1 MLFFRNSV
9 VGILLCRPGN
19 TRSIDVVPCCEYPSR
34 RRKMTFD
41 AHFKQLIQAFLKQC
55 EIQAND
61 PVGKLPLTIDLV
73 IKCLERNTSGIFIPI
88 FKNHFSCIN
97 ILEFKSSHDPP
108 GRDDLAKLVGYVG
121 LYCHH
126 HGIGLE
132 EMTEKITAWYI
143 VTCHPTYF
151 ADLMEKHAIKKTSTR
166 GLYQV
171 MLPFLCP
178 FFIIII
184 DELDITDGNFPLLGF
199 ATDETLKDSVIA
211 MDEKRRRNAL
221 SPELEKYLTTICV
234 INYGVLRTM
243 TEMENILPDIFE
255 KNLKLAI
262 NDIGLK
268 KAIEILGVKEVID
281 AIGIDRLFAE
291 LGEATMN
298 QLVSK

>member
-1 MLFFRNSV
+1 MDRV
-9 VGILLCRPGN
+9 AILHVLHDPRCR
-19 TRSIDVVPCCEYPSR
+19 VPCREYPSR

-41 AHFKQLIQAFLKQC
+41 AHFKQLIQDFLKQC

-61 PVGKLPLTIDLV
+61 SVGKLPLAIDLV

-88 FKNHFSCIN
+88 FKDNFSYIN

-108 GRDDLAKLVGYVG
+108 ERDDLAKLVGYVG

-126 HGIGLE
+126 HGIGLDE
-132 EMTEKITAWYI
+132 IPEKITAWYI
-143 VTCHPTYF
+143 VAGHPTYF
-151 ADLMEKHAIKKTSTR
+151 ADLVEKHTIKATSTR

-234 INYGVLRTM
+234 INYGVLHTM

-268 KAIEILGVKEVID
+268 KVIDAVGVKEVID
-281 AIGIDRLFAE
+281 AIGMDRLFAE

-298 QLVSK
+298 QLFSKWKARKKN